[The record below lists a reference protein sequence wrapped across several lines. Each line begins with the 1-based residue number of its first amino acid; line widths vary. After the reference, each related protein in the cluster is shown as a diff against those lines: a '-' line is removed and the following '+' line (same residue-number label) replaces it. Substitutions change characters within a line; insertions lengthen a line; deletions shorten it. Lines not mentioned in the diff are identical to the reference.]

1 MTLDQKRQLA
11 AEDVSVTENGKA
23 VSGVAVRP
31 AASAQG
37 IGTVLLIDSSNSMK
51 GSIDDAMAAAR
62 TFAARN
68 PGQPLSVVTFDMK
81 PTVVLPFTTNAKAI
95 ESALAKS
102 PPLAEG
108 TVMYDALAAAAA
120 QARDSGLSAVNV
132 VLVTDGADVRS
143 VTDEGVRDQPAPG
156 SEDPGLLGR
165 HPVAVVHHGG
175 HRGDLRRDRRQL
187 RGSDVLGRAQR
198 HLRRARLP
206 TREPVRRAI
215 PLSGAAGQEGDG
227 DRSPSKGSVPK
238 SSRTRRRRPA
248 REHRTRS
255 RCGIACCSR
264 GCSSLGS
271 PSPSS
276 R

>member
-1 MTLDQKRQLA
+1 M
-11 AEDVSVTENGKA
+11 
-23 VSGVAVRP
+23 RP

-143 VTDEGVRDQPAPG
+143 VTTKESAISQPAG
-156 SEDPGLLGR
+156 SEDPASTRSASSRGR
-165 HPVAVVHHGG
+165 SP
-175 HRGDLRRDRRQL
+175 RRTSRR
-187 RGSDVLGRAQR
+187 S
-198 HLRRARLP
+198 P
-206 TREPVRRAI
+206 TRPAAATRKRRPRPRSMASTTRSASN
-215 PLSGAAGQEGDG
+215 SGTSTSCNTAL
-227 DRSPSKGSVPK
+227 
-238 SSRTRRRRPA
+238 RRRRT
-248 REHRTRS
+248 RT
-255 RCGIACCSR
+255 
-264 GCSSLGS
+264 
-271 PSPSS
+271 
-276 R
+276 